1 MHNARLRLGT
11 FVAVAVAHA
20 ALFLVLAKTRLT
32 SAPAAQPETSM
43 ILFML
48 PMNEAAAPAP
58 PDGAERTPLPRPV
71 RAQPPP
77 KLTPAE
83 TTPEG
88 PQSTAPVMIDWAK
101 EAQEAAARQIDAD
114 EAKAR
119 RATALSTHKRV
130 PDYLAPPPA
139 AQPQFGWSH
148 ANTHRIESFPGG
160 GFILNL
166 SDRCAIVF
174 TIMVIPVC
182 KVGVIEPRGD
192 LFQHMDDP
200 PLLGPPATDAP

>member
-11 FVAVAVAHA
+11 FVAVVVVHA
-20 ALFLVLAKTRLT
+20 ALFLALGKARLS
-32 SAPAAQPETSM
+32 SAPRSEPETSM

-48 PMNEAAAPAP
+48 PESEVPRPSP
-58 PDGAERTPLPRPV
+58 PDSAARHPVPRRVRSQEPRV
-71 RAQPPP
+71 APDQSPPERAQ
-77 KLTPAE
+77 
-83 TTPEG
+83 
-88 PQSTAPVMIDWAK
+88 SSAPVMIDWAK
-101 EAQEAAARQIDAD
+101 EAARAAHAQIDAD
-114 EAKAR
+114 EAAAR
-119 RATALSTHKRV
+119 QAAALSTHKRV

-166 SDRCAIVF
+166 NDHCAIVF

-182 KVGVIEPRGD
+182 KIGTIEARGD

-200 PLLGPPATDAP
+200 SLLGAPSPDVP